1 MPYAVALTG
10 GIGSGKSTIAV
21 MFESLGV
28 TVIDTDVV
36 AHELTTPTGAAMAS
50 IRAQFG
56 AEVLNTDG
64 GLNRATMRQR
74 VFADP
79 NAKQTLEK
87 ILHPLIRREVDARR
101 ARSTGPYVLL
111 AIPLLVETGA
121 YNDRVN
127 RVVVVDCSEAL
138 QITRTVARSRLSD
151 GEVKAIMAAQVS
163 RAERLRHADD
173 IIVNESGLDSL
184 ASAVAVVDH
193 RLLTLANSN
202 NHGKRD

>member
-1 MPYAVALTG
+1 VPYAVALTG
-10 GIGSGKSTIAV
+10 GIGSGKSTIAAL
-21 MFESLGV
+21 FENLGI
-28 TVIDTDVV
+28 TVIDTDAI
-36 AHELTTPTGAAMAS
+36 AHELTAPTGAAMAS

-64 GLNRATMRQR
+64 GLNRAMMRQR

-87 ILHPLIRREVDARR
+87 ILHPLIRREVDAR
-101 ARSTGPYVLL
+101 SHTSPGPYVLL

-127 RVVVVDCSEAL
+127 RVVVVDCNEAL
-138 QITRTVARSRLSD
+138 QITRTTARSRLSD

-173 IIVNESGLDSL
+173 VIVNESGLESL

-193 RLLTLANSN
+193 RLRTLANSY